1 MKDRLETRRLILRPI
16 SDSDAQVISKLGNDI
31 DIARMTSSIPHPYPV
46 MSAEFFIMSNRE
58 NRRRGLCC
66 NYAVTRQDDDT
77 LIGIV
82 GVFRRSEDAAL
93 ELGYWLG
100 KPYWGL
106 GYTTEACRAVL
117 EEAKASLGVMR
128 IIAGVFVDNPVSL
141 KVLKKLGF
149 KSLETY
155 GEWFSMAR
163 MEKAK
168 GVNLSL
174 NFSERAQNLSLQ
186 KNEKTAMRA

>member
-1 MKDRLETRRLILRPI
+1 MRPI
-16 SDSDAQVISKLGNDI
+16 RDTDAEVISKLGNDM
-31 DIARMTSSIPHPYPV
+31 DIARMTSTIPHPYPV
-46 MSAEFFIMSNRE
+46 ISAEFFVMTNRE
-58 NRRRGLCC
+58 NHRRGLCY
-66 NYAVTRQDDDT
+66 NYAITRRDSDE
-77 LIGIV
+77 LMGIV
-82 GVFRRSEDAAL
+82 GVFRRGEDAAL

-106 GYTTEACRAVL
+106 GYTTEACAAIL
-117 EEAKASLGVMR
+117 SEAKESLGVMR

-141 KVLKKLGF
+141 KVLTKLGF

-155 GEWFSMAR
+155 GNWFSMAR

-174 NFSERAQNLSLQ
+174 NFSVEAEKLLLQ
-186 KNEKTAMRA
+186 GNEKTAMRA